1 VVASIRRLSPPTQ
14 PPEQEDNMNE
24 STNQGKTTVAPDVL
38 VTIARLS
45 ALGVPGVSRMA
56 QVTGGVNRLF
66 KRGVHDGVR
75 IEVEDNTVVVDLYLI
90 LKKDMNIREVSR
102 EVQEQVARSIQEMI
116 GMDIGS
122 IEIHIENI
130 DYEEEATPA

>member
-1 VVASIRRLSPPTQ
+1 MT
-14 PPEQEDNMNE
+14 ET
-24 STNQGKTTVAPDVL
+24 TNQGKTTVAPDVL

-130 DYEEEATPA
+130 DYEEEAAPA

>member
-1 VVASIRRLSPPTQ
+1 MT
-14 PPEQEDNMNE
+14 D
-24 STNQGKTTVAPDVL
+24 STNEGKTTVAPDVL
-38 VTIARLS
+38 VTIVRLS